1 MSEMEQKVREQAI
14 SNYKKGMNCT
24 EAVFIAMMQ
33 LGLIDVPEE
42 TQKLCVGFGGGI
54 GCSGKTC
61 GALSGAIMANCAKY
75 GRKPFDSPDETRGS
89 EIAAKYYRR
98 YNNLVH
104 DFEKQF
110 GSALCMA
117 ICAKYGDFEAV
128 ERRSHCKD
136 LIGDAAV
143 LTYKY
148 LQIPQEEAFKMPYGE
163 NMAGLK

>member
-1 MSEMEQKVREQAI
+1 MTEMEEKVRNQAI
-14 SNYKKGMNCT
+14 DNYKKGMNCA

-42 TQKLCVGFGGGI
+42 AQKFCVGFGGGI

-61 GALSGAIMANCAKY
+61 GALSGAVLANCAKY
-75 GRKPFDSPDETRGS
+75 GRKPFDSPDETRGK
-89 EIAAKYYRR
+89 EIAGKYYRR

-117 ICAKYGDFEAV
+117 ISAKYGDFEAT
-128 ERRSHCKD
+128 ERRRHCKE
-136 LIGDAAV
+136 LIGDTAV
-143 LTYKY
+143 LCYKY
-148 LQIPQEEAFKMPYGE
+148 LQIPNEEAFKLPYGE